1 MAFDLER
8 ELFSD
13 KIWSNNLDML
23 SDKESAT
30 TGSRFSGVTGVTLVD
45 VVEWDGDDDPENP
58 MNCTQK
64 IPLLFPDFI
73 VTFSCP
79 KP

>member
-1 MAFDLER
+1 MTFDLER
-8 ELFSD
+8 ELFND
-13 KIWSNNLDML
+13 KIWSNTLDML

-58 MNCTQK
+58 MNCTRKSLSIFQ
-64 IPLLFPDFI
+64 I
-73 VTFSCP
+73 SS
-79 KP
+79 